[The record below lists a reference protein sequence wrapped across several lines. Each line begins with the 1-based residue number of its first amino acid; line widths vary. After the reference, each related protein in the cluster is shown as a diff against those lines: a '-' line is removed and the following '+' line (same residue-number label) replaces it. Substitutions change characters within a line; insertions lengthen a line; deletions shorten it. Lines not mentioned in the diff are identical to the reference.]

1 MLLAHEDVGHGTLG
15 RDLLEGR
22 LHIGAVICAYT
33 VSHTT
38 QPCAHIITR
47 SRRPEKEKEKPK
59 RTILIQLDSA
69 ERRPELAQEI
79 LAGFAERTP
88 GFGEDN

>member
-1 MLLAHEDVGHGTLG
+1 VPT
-15 RDLLEGR
+15 
-22 LHIGAVICAYT
+22 
-33 VSHTT
+33 S
-38 QPCAHIITR
+38 
-47 SRRPEKEKEKPK
+47 SRVHDDQKKEKEKPK